1 MGYQY
6 RGCLSVHF
14 EYHLQAELTMTMTLG
29 ESSTDDIVICNV
41 NDYQKAAKRVL
52 AKYLYEY
59 LASGSDEEQTL
70 AENRAAFS
78 QWYLKPRILQGLD
91 HVDCATTLLDQPMGL
106 PIFVS
111 PAGVHALCDE
121 EHGECATARVC
132 GEFNTIFGLSQH
144 ATRSIEQVARATASS
159 PGTNL
164 WYQCYILKDRART
177 TRLLQ
182 RAVKA
187 GFKGVFLTVDSVRF
201 GYREA
206 DERNGFS
213 SLPDPH
219 RLMNYEEELSKT
231 YNCKTHDSWDQ
242 NSEALFDDSITF
254 EDIQWVKENCSGLP
268 VIVKGIMTAEDAEEC
283 VRHGAAGVMVSNHGG
298 RQLDGALSTID
309 ALPAVVEAVGGRVPV
324 LLDGGIR
331 RGTDV
336 LKALALGA
344 TAVGIGK
351 PVFFSLA
358 VKGEDGVR
366 DVFRLLKKELE
377 TAMALCGVSK
387 TKDISRTLVCR
398 HPSGAS
404 LFHYHRSKL

>member
-1 MGYQY
+1 M
-6 RGCLSVHF
+6 
-14 EYHLQAELTMTMTLG
+14 
-29 ESSTDDIVICNV
+29 VICNL
-41 NDYQKAAKRVL
+41 NDYQKAAKQVL
-52 AKYLYEY
+52 PKYLYEY

-70 AENRAAFS
+70 AENRAAFA
-78 QWYLKPRILQGLD
+78 QWYLKPRILQGIRSSSNGG
-91 HVDCATTLLDQPMGL
+91 VINTATTLLGQRMGL

-121 EHGECATARVC
+121 QQGECAAAKVC
-132 GEFNTIFGLSQH
+132 GEFDTIFGLSQH
-144 ATRSIEQVARATASS
+144 ATRSIEQVKDAVTNDAT
-159 PGTNL
+159 GTNL
-164 WYQCYILKDRART
+164 WYQCYILKDRQLTA
-177 TRLLQ
+177 RLLE
-182 RAVKA
+182 RAVQN
-187 GFKGVFLTVDSVRF
+187 GYQGIFLTVDSVRF

-219 RLMNYEEELSKT
+219 RLMNYEEQAGLSKT
-231 YNCKTHDSWDQ
+231 YNSKAHDSWDQ
-242 NSEALFDDSITF
+242 NSEELFDDGITF
-254 EDIQWVKENCSGLP
+254 KDIQWVKERCSGLP
-268 VIVKGIMTAEDAEEC
+268 VIIKGVMTPEDALEC
-283 VRHGAAGVMVSNHGG
+283 VRNGADGIMVSNHGG
-298 RQLDGALSTID
+298 RQLDGCLSTID

-377 TAMALCGVSK
+377 TAMALCGVSN
-387 TKDISRTLVCR
+387 TSEISSSLVCR

-404 LFHYHRSKL
+404 MFHYQRSKL